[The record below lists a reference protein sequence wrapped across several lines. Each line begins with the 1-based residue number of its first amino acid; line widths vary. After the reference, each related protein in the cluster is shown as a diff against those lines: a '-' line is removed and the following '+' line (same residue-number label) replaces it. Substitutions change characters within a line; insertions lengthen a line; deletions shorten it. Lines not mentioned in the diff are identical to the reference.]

1 MEDDEF
7 SYDNIEMPLKD
18 FKQYLITDAHS
29 WQTAVADER
38 ESDGFY
44 DIFFALILRNLRFDR
59 SPEDFSG
66 FLEVTDQGII
76 DEMHKLDDTYGIDNR
91 TRYEDFSGVAMGRVI
106 PGDFL
111 CIECVR
117 EILERDL
124 TPGDFGAEVITMR
137 SGGIIT
143 QLFHNEEAL
152 TAEEAS
158 ELSELKEQCS
168 QEYAD
173 RSVQEGRSRHTIE
186 ELDNDWNPC
195 NKCERPVWG
204 DLGISTDFTSAY
216 SLRREIWNRVWERW
230 VQIRGKEE

>member
-7 SYDNIEMPLKD
+7 SYRDIEQGVKD
-18 FKQYLITDAHS
+18 FKQYLITDARN
-29 WQTAVADER
+29 WQTVVADER
-38 ESDGFY
+38 HYGGFY
-44 DIFFALILRNLRFDR
+44 DIYFALILRDLRFDH

-91 TRYEDFSGVAMGRVI
+91 TRYEDFSRVAMGRII

-117 EILERDL
+117 EILERYL

-152 TAEEAS
+152 TTEEAS

-173 RSVQEGRSRHTIE
+173 RIVQEGRSRHTIE

-204 DLGISTDFTSAY
+204 DLGISTDSTAGY
-216 SLRREIWNRVWERW
+216 SLEKKIWNHVWERW
-230 VQIRGKEE
+230 VQIRNKEE